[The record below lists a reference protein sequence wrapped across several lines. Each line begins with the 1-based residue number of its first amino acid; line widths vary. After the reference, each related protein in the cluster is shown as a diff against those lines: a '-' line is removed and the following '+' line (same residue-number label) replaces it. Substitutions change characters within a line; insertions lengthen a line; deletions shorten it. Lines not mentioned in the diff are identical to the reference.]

1 MAYTYTLKD
10 IIEITG
16 VTKRTLHY
24 YDEIGLLVPDKN
36 DKNYRVYK
44 QQDLEKLQKILILK
58 SFDFDIAKIKQYIS
72 YDNEQLR
79 KLLSEQVS
87 KLDKKISDLQL
98 IRLSV
103 CKFIKGHSLID
114 TSILNKTLQSQY
126 DKEASIKYGHTKAYQ
141 SFIRR
146 KDSLQSH
153 DIRHKLTTIFNKFNH
168 MSLSHYPIQDCSD
181 LVFEWKAFMNT
192 IADFDDETLCCT
204 AKTYEDDTRFKDY
217 FNSYDNQNLASYIS
231 EAVNYF
237 LSNVNKSDN
246 F

>member
-72 YDNEQLR
+72 YDN
-79 KLLSEQVS
+79 
-87 KLDKKISDLQL
+87 
-98 IRLSV
+98 
-103 CKFIKGHSLID
+103 
-114 TSILNKTLQSQY
+114 
-126 DKEASIKYGHTKAYQ
+126 
-141 SFIRR
+141 
-146 KDSLQSH
+146 
-153 DIRHKLTTIFNKFNH
+153 
-168 MSLSHYPIQDCSD
+168 
-181 LVFEWKAFMNT
+181 
-192 IADFDDETLCCT
+192 
-204 AKTYEDDTRFKDY
+204 
-217 FNSYDNQNLASYIS
+217 QNLASYIS

>member
-24 YDEIGLLVPDKN
+24 YDEIGLLVPNKNDKN

-87 KLDKKISDLQL
+87 KLDKKISDL
-98 IRLSV
+98 
-103 CKFIKGHSLID
+103 
-114 TSILNKTLQSQY
+114 
-126 DKEASIKYGHTKAYQ
+126 
-141 SFIRR
+141 
-146 KDSLQSH
+146 
-153 DIRHKLTTIFNKFNH
+153 
-168 MSLSHYPIQDCSD
+168 
-181 LVFEWKAFMNT
+181 
-192 IADFDDETLCCT
+192 
-204 AKTYEDDTRFKDY
+204 
-217 FNSYDNQNLASYIS
+217 
-231 EAVNYF
+231 
-237 LSNVNKSDN
+237 
-246 F
+246 

>member
-72 YDNEQLR
+72 YDNEQMR
-79 KLLSEQVS
+79 QLLSEQVS
-87 KLDKKISDLQL
+87 KLDKKISELQL
-98 IRLSV
+98 IRRSV
-103 CKFIKGHSLID
+103 CEFIKGHSLID
-114 TSILNKTLQSQY
+114 TSILNKSLQTQY

-141 SFIRR
+141 SFINRQ
-146 KDSLQSH
+146 DNLQSQ
-153 DIRHKLTTIFNKFNH
+153 DIRQKLTTIFNQFNQ
-168 MSLSHYPIQDCSD
+168 MS
-181 LVFEWKAFMNT
+181 
-192 IADFDDETLCCT
+192 
-204 AKTYEDDTRFKDY
+204 
-217 FNSYDNQNLASYIS
+217 
-231 EAVNYF
+231 
-237 LSNVNKSDN
+237 
-246 F
+246 

>member
-103 CKFIKGHSLID
+103 CEFIKGHSLID
-114 TSILNKTLQSQY
+114 TSILNKTL
-126 DKEASIKYGHTKAYQ
+126 
-141 SFIRR
+141 
-146 KDSLQSH
+146 
-153 DIRHKLTTIFNKFNH
+153 
-168 MSLSHYPIQDCSD
+168 
-181 LVFEWKAFMNT
+181 
-192 IADFDDETLCCT
+192 
-204 AKTYEDDTRFKDY
+204 
-217 FNSYDNQNLASYIS
+217 
-231 EAVNYF
+231 
-237 LSNVNKSDN
+237 
-246 F
+246 